1 MQDLEEGVRVGHGRL
16 SAIPGEAGPKVKPF
30 VDDVPVV
37 PGQRLLDVASALS
50 DGATLVHARLRHL
63 DPDDRDAVLDLMAA
77 QLSGIVS
84 LWADLVRGVVPSPGP
99 DTRPETSYRADRE
112 TLRERETLADRG
124 SPPDRESLPS
134 TDTHPSAQGQKIPR
148 MASGAEAGRGA
159 ETRWP
164 PRTGAVVGG
173 ETGPEP
179 DPSPQPDPGIRRLPR
194 RAAGILRRADDE
206 GRRSAVTGG
215 REPWAMPL
223 RSVKEDDAESDFEGD
238 RLTRDELT
246 GVLNR
251 QAGFAA
257 LGRDLDRCRR
267 AGARFVLGYLDVDGL
282 KEVNRTEGPR
292 GGDELLRKVTA
303 ALRATLRSYDV
314 IMRLGG
320 DEFLFSLPGADM
332 ATAELRANEFGV
344 ILAEEAPGRSAT
356 VGFSQLRGND
366 TLDEIISRA
375 ENELVKNQNSR
386 LRSR

>member
-1 MQDLEEGVRVGHGRL
+1 
-16 SAIPGEAGPKVKPF
+16 
-30 VDDVPVV
+30 
-37 PGQRLLDVASALS
+37 
-50 DGATLVHARLRHL
+50 
-63 DPDDRDAVLDLMAA
+63 MAA
-77 QLSGIVS
+77 QLSGIVN
-84 LWADLVRGVVPSPGP
+84 LWADLVRGVVPSPGRDAP
-99 DTRPETSYRADRE
+99 PEAGYLPGT
-112 TLRERETLADRG
+112 TTVADRG
-124 SPPDRESLPS
+124 APVETGSLPN
-134 TDTHPSAQGQKIPR
+134 TEMHPSAQGHRIPR
-148 MASGAEAGRGA
+148 ITRGVPDAAEAGARWSG
-159 ETRWP
+159 TR
-164 PRTGAVVGG
+164 TDAVVGA
-173 ETGPEP
+173 EPVFEP
-179 DPSPQPDPGIRRLPR
+179 DPGPETCMDRDPSPRPDPAVRRLPR
-194 RAAGILRRADDE
+194 RDAGVLRRAGDE
-206 GRRSAVTGG
+206 GRQTAAGG
-215 REPWAMPL
+215 REFWAMPL
-223 RSVKEDDAESDFEGD
+223 RSVKEDEAESDYEGD

-344 ILAEEAPGRSAT
+344 ILAEEAPGRSAS
-356 VGFSQLRGND
+356 VGFSELRGND

-375 ENELVKNQNSR
+375 EDELVKNQ
-386 LRSR
+386 RSRVRSR